1 MTTNNE
7 LRESGVNPAKADGPT
22 LVQCATYRCMA
33 ERDKNG
39 KWRSYFKKDLLP
51 EPVTVIPRWH

>member
-1 MTTNNE
+1 MITNNAE
-7 LRESGVNPAKADGPT
+7 RESGVNPAETYGPT
-22 LVQCATYRCMA
+22 LVQCSTYRCMA